1 MTIPIPIIISSTKEQ
16 YMNEYMNEY
25 MMEKDR
31 IRDKEIK
38 IAKQRKQN
46 ARIAGATLQMIIDK
60 ICDLPN
66 GLYAFG
72 KMFIDGFDQDS
83 CKNKK
88 IK

>member
-16 YMNEYMNEY
+16 YMNEY

-46 ARIAGATLQMIIDK
+46 ARIAGATLQMITNKID
-60 ICDLPN
+60 DLAY

-72 KMFIDGFDQDS
+72 KMFIEGFDQDS